1 MPAKIHA
8 KAALESP
15 GSLPGDS
22 IFLIYP
28 LWRPQLPSAC
38 SASSLQ
44 PFHAPPWGT
53 WLILFCPWRVLQ
65 STGAMMLMELF
76 GCASP
81 PCVGQTLSCKTW
93 ASYIGMQVKEES
105 PESLWTIL
113 CYSLFGFL
121 SSFYL
126 YFLIPTC
133 VWYGSW
139 ILRIP
144 DA

>member
-1 MPAKIHA
+1 MTQDFFFLNISPAETTAA
-8 KAALESP
+8 KCLLCCFPAALP
-15 GSLPGDS
+15 CPTMGYLAHP
-22 IFLIYP
+22 
-28 LWRPQLPSAC
+28 
-38 SASSLQ
+38 
-44 PFHAPPWGT
+44 
-53 WLILFCPWRVLQ
+53 FCPWHVLQ
-65 STGAMMLMELF
+65 STGAMKLMELF
-76 GCASP
+76 GCVSLP
-81 PCVGQTLSCKTW
+81 HVGQTLSYKTW
-93 ASYIGMQVKEES
+93 ASYIGMQVREES